1 MTLRERMNESE
12 MVDTIWI
19 ATDRD
24 KGNLNLRYDSSNSE
38 YLEIWVRYGIRFCG
52 NDMNAALRIYD
63 KYEQYT
69 TSTIKE
75 STPIAVSQ

>member
-1 MTLRERMNESE
+1 M
-12 MVDTIWI
+12 
-19 ATDRD
+19 
-24 KGNLNLRYDSSNSE
+24 NSE